1 MNFKCY
7 FKKTCGFFGHNK
19 ENFRYKHALIGKK
32 NSMKKERRKKTSLKT
47 RSYELALVQGRLHEV
62 PLHRDDHV
70 EWLMAANKI
79 FNFRNT
85 WNAIC
90 DKKPYVTWWRIMW
103 FPNAVPI

>member
-19 ENFRYKHALIGKK
+19 DNFRYKAYSYWQKK
-32 NSMKKERRKKTSLKT
+32 SMEKERRKKTSLKT
-47 RSYELALVQGRLHEV
+47 WSYELALVQGRLHEV
-62 PLHRDDHV
+62 PLHRDDQV

-79 FNFRNT
+79 FNCRNT

-90 DKKPYVTWWRIMW
+90 NKKPCHLVE
-103 FPNAVPI
+103 NCVVS